1 MGGTPVPLILACNG
15 SASSQL
21 LLHFF
26 IVGASNQIVNTGLVV
41 IGKTNQHFNWD
52 IPGAGFVMGIGTL
65 ADMQDITDLFLGQ
78 VGVCPKVLNSLK
90 FHWFTSFSSV
100 EFPLENPFRKYKSER
115 NALLQF
121 RAKWAIMNFI
131 YLLSMSLG
139 SGFQADQQHFY
150 NCAVLSQLSFF
161 DLLFVFIPEKFLMA
175 EWFEIRGQTV
185 SAERNK
191 IVCKRFISGN
201 FRYGGMPGPGGSG
214 CK

>member
-1 MGGTPVPLILACNG
+1 MRGTPVPLILACNG

-121 RAKWAIMNFI
+121 RAKWAIMNFV
-131 YLLSMSLG
+131 YLLIISFYFYSFL
-139 SGFQADQQHFY
+139 FQRH
-150 NCAVLSQLSFF
+150 
-161 DLLFVFIPEKFLMA
+161 IEMA
-175 EWFEIRGQTV
+175 EQVRIWGRTV
-185 SAERNK
+185 SAERDK
-191 IVCKRFISGN
+191 IVCKCFISGD
-201 FRYGGMPGPGGSG
+201 FRNGSLPGSGGS
-214 CK
+214 